1 MTELKNGPR
10 LEALR
15 ALEDTFL
22 QHCSARGRKAETA
35 GEKRQRQRA
44 WWRIRGGLHRP
55 LVRRL
60 LVIGGAAVA
69 VAGLAMGGLWMRLM
83 AGPIELD
90 LASPFVAAAIEQN
103 IGRRHRVEI
112 GGTQIE
118 QDHTGRASLRIRD
131 ILIRDAD
138 ENVVA
143 SAPKA
148 EVSISGSGL
157 LTGRVRAKRVS
168 LVGAELSVRIEQD
181 GQVTISTGADRR
193 PLAVTPAI
201 VKPGAALAPAPAG
214 GQAAADQQTSNADMS
229 TGAERFI
236 AFVGWL
242 DRLSA
247 LGLDGDGLGEIG
259 LKDGTLKVDDLRTD
273 KHWTFDKINF
283 SVNRFGGGAIAVTLG
298 SDNEE
303 RPWLLTA
310 SVRPSGYQRRNVQIE
325 ARKVSTKDLFLAT
338 RLDEGQFQSDIP
350 LSGTIRAEIGPDSL
364 PTTVEGRIVAD
375 AGLIGDPADVDGS
388 FHIDKAEITLDWDA
402 NRKSLIAPLQVQ
414 SGGNRITLLGQFDA
428 PSRADAPWRMTLTGG
443 SVVLADGRDDPQP
456 LVLNRILIRAICDPV
471 RKRIDVLQG
480 DIGGSGVRGALN
492 GSVDFSSGDPRL
504 AVGLAITPMSSAAAK
519 KVWPVFIASKV
530 RSWVL
535 ENLQSGD
542 IERIDIATNA
552 PIDTLKEGGPPIPA
566 DGLSVEVTVR
576 NAVIAPVDGLPPI
589 SEADLK
595 TEIKGRNVVV
605 TVERGVV
612 EMSAGRKLVLSNGV
626 FEIPDTHPK
635 APPARVRFRVDG
647 PVQAA
652 VELLSLERLRDHA
665 SLPLDPSTSKGNFSG
680 QIMLGLPIM
689 KDPPKGAT
697 SYAMTFDIAGF
708 GADKMM
714 MGQKVEAQALKVA
727 ATNQGYQIRGDVR
740 INGVP
745 ASLDFRKNA
754 EASDADVRIQATLDD
769 AARTRFGIDTGPA
782 LSGPVP
788 VKIAGKYASDKET
801 RLSVEAD
808 LTQARID
815 NLMPGWVKPAG
826 KPNRATFTLVS
837 KDKATRFEDLVIDGS
852 GTNVRGSVELDSS
865 SDLVSANFP
874 VFALSDGDKATLRAE
889 RTTDGTLRVVMR
901 GDIFDG
907 RGFVKSTL
915 GNEADQKPKR
925 TGDFD
930 LDLRLG
936 AVLGFNG
943 ETLRGVDLKLSR
955 RAGQIRS
962 FALTSKI
969 GRDTPFTG
977 DLRGATGRRRNVIY
991 FETLDAGALFRFT
1004 DTYPRM
1010 QGGQMWVAMDPPTAD
1025 HAPSE
1030 GLLNIRDFTIRG
1042 EPALSRVVGQAQN
1055 TSAGVDFSRLRV
1067 DFTRTPGRFTVKEG
1081 VVRGPTVGATIDG
1094 HIDYAANEVRMR
1106 GTFVPL
1112 YGLNNAFGQLPIVGL
1127 FLGGSNEGLV
1137 GITYEVAG
1145 PPNSPI
1151 LRVNPISAVAPGL
1164 LRKFF
1169 EFPGSNAATSTTG
1182 FRDDAP
1188 PAATPTR

>member
-1 MTELKNGPR
+1 MTELKHGPR
-10 LEALR
+10 FEALR
-15 ALEDTFL
+15 SLEDTFL
-22 QHCSARGRKAETA
+22 RHCSARAHAPESPEQT
-35 GEKRQRQRA
+35 RQRRRA

-60 LVIGGAAVA
+60 LVAGGGALVIATLAV
-69 VAGLAMGGLWMRLM
+69 GGLWLRLM
-83 AGPIELD
+83 AGPIEIN
-90 LASPFVAAAIEQN
+90 LASPFVAAAIEEN
-103 IGRRHRVEI
+103 IGRRHNVEI

-118 QDHTGRASLRIRD
+118 RDESGRTSLRIRD

-138 ENVVA
+138 KMIVA

-148 EVSISGSGL
+148 EVSISGSAL
-157 LTGRVRAKRVS
+157 LTGRVQAKRVS

-181 GQVTISTGADRR
+181 GQVTVSTGAERR

-201 VKPGAALAPAPAG
+201 VRPGTSLAPAPAEQG
-214 GQAAADQQTSNADMS
+214 ADGVIPN
-229 TGAERFI
+229 GAERFV
-236 AFVGWL
+236 AFVGWV

-310 SVRPSGYQRRNVQIE
+310 AVRPSGFQRRNIQIE

-338 RLDEGQFQSDIP
+338 RLDEGQLQSDIP

-364 PTTVEGRIVAD
+364 PTTVEGRIVAE
-375 AGLIGDPADVDGS
+375 AGVIGDPADVNGS
-388 FHIDKAEITLDWDA
+388 FQLDKAEITLDWDA
-402 NRKSLIAPLQVQ
+402 NRKSLIAPLQIQ
-414 SGGNRITLLGQFDA
+414 SGANRVTLLSRFDA
-428 PSRADAPWRMTLTGG
+428 PGQPDAPWRMTLTGG
-443 SVVLADGRDDPQP
+443 SVVLAADRNDPQP
-456 LVLNRILIRAICDPV
+456 LVLNRILIRANCDFV
-471 RKRIDVLQG
+471 KRRIEVVQG
-480 DIGGSGVRGALN
+480 DIGGSGVQGALN
-492 GSVDFSSGDPRL
+492 GSVDFSGGEPRL
-504 AVGLAITPMSSAAAK
+504 AAGLAITPMSSTAAK

-530 RSWVL
+530 RTWVL
-535 ENLQSGD
+535 ENLQSGQ
-542 IERIDIATNA
+542 IERVDIATNA
-552 PIDTLKEGGPPIPA
+552 PIDTLKEGGPPLPA

-576 NAVIAPVDGLPPI
+576 NAVIAPVDGLPAI

-605 TVERGVV
+605 TVTRGVV
-612 EMSAGRKLVLSNGV
+612 EMSGGRKLILSNGV

-652 VELLSLERLRDHA
+652 AELLSLEPLRDHA
-665 SLPLDPSTSKGNFSG
+665 GMPLDPATSKGNFSG
-680 QIMLGLPIM
+680 QVMLGLPIM

-740 INGVP
+740 INGTP
-745 ASLDFRKNA
+745 ATLDFRKNA
-754 EASDADVRIQATLDD
+754 DSPGADVRIQATLDE
-769 AARTRFGIDTGPA
+769 AARARFGFDTGPA

-788 VKIAGKYASDKET
+788 VKISGKYAGDKDT

-826 KPNRATFTLVS
+826 KSNRATFTLVS
-837 KDKATRFEDLVIDGS
+837 KEKATRFEDLVIDGS
-852 GTNVRGSVELDSS
+852 GANVRGTVELDSS
-865 SDLVSANFP
+865 GDLVSANFP
-874 VFALSDGDKATLRAE
+874 VFALSEGDKATLRAE
-889 RTTDGTLRVVMR
+889 KNADGTLRVVMR
-901 GDIFDG
+901 GEVYDG
-907 RGFVKSTL
+907 RGFVKSAM
-915 GNEADQKPKR
+915 GSDSDQKPR
-925 TGDFD
+925 RGGDFD
-930 LDLRLG
+930 LDLKLG
-936 AVLGFNG
+936 AVVGFNG

-955 RAGQIRS
+955 RAGHIRS
-962 FALTSKI
+962 FALNSKI
-969 GRDTPFTG
+969 GRDTQFTG
-977 DLRGATGRRRNVIY
+977 DLRGAAGRGRNVLY

-1010 QGGQMWVAMDPPTAD
+1010 QGGQMWIAMDPPAPD
-1025 HAPSE
+1025 HAPAD
-1030 GLLNIRDFTIRG
+1030 GILNIRDFKVRG
-1042 EPALSRVVGQAQN
+1042 EAALNRVVGQAQN
-1055 TSAGVDFSRLRV
+1055 TSAGVDFTRMRV
-1067 DFTRTPGRFTVKEG
+1067 DFTRASGKLTVKEG
-1081 VVRGPTVGATIDG
+1081 VVRGPTVGATVDG
-1094 HIDYAANEVRMR
+1094 HIDYANSEVRMR

-1137 GITYEVAG
+1137 GITYEVVG
-1145 PPNSPI
+1145 SPGAPV

-1169 EFPGSNAATSTTG
+1169 EFPGANNPATTSTTG
-1182 FRDDAP
+1182 FRDDMP
-1188 PAATPTR
+1188 PSTSSTR